1 MTVERSATKT
11 SLEDRSIEVDPLLV
25 TCSVETLTTVRLSV
39 EFAAP
44 IGGGGVAE
52 VSTEVSAEEEEVV
65 LLLAAPVSAVVVVEV
80 VVDDVSAAEEVD
92 VVVVVVDEGEVVSV
106 GEAACCWVSVVVAVA
121 ASWAATKDRSVA
133 SFKTLDNCIV
143 FFCFAFLCAY
153 LYYFTLSLL

>member
-44 IGGGGVAE
+44 ICGGGVAE
-52 VSTEVSAEEEEVV
+52 VSTEVSAEEVV
-65 LLLAAPVSAVVVVEV
+65 LLLAAPVSAVVVVVEV
-80 VVDDVSAAEEVD
+80 VADDVSAAEEVD

-106 GEAACCWVSVVVAVA
+106 GEAACC
-121 ASWAATKDRSVA
+121 
-133 SFKTLDNCIV
+133 
-143 FFCFAFLCAY
+143 
-153 LYYFTLSLL
+153 

>member
-52 VSTEVSAEEEEVV
+52 VSTEEEVSAEEVV
-65 LLLAAPVSAVVVVEV
+65 LLAAPVSAVV

-106 GEAACCWVSVVVAVA
+106 GEAACC
-121 ASWAATKDRSVA
+121 
-133 SFKTLDNCIV
+133 
-143 FFCFAFLCAY
+143 
-153 LYYFTLSLL
+153 